1 MVRGGFEVESATR
14 WQIRIWQI
22 IKGGQTMARKDYS
35 KQPMFDDPD
44 PTDENTSPE
53 FLEEC
58 YQMYQARGYKP
69 EDLTDLK
76 ERKAYR
82 KWLEKQ

>member
-1 MVRGGFEVESATR
+1 MP
-14 WQIRIWQI
+14 
-22 IKGGQTMARKDYS
+22 RKDYS
-35 KQPMFDDPD
+35 KEMVAEPD

-53 FLEEC
+53 FLDEC

-76 ERKAYR
+76 EREAYR
-82 KWLEKQ
+82 KWLENR

>member
-1 MVRGGFEVESATR
+1 
-14 WQIRIWQI
+14 
-22 IKGGQTMARKDYS
+22 MARKDYS
-35 KQPMFDDPD
+35 KEMFAEPD

-58 YQMYQARGYKP
+58 YEMYKHRSYKP

-76 ERKAYR
+76 EREAYR
-82 KWLEKQ
+82 KWLQNK